1 MRTSESQGHDHE
13 AHHSADADLRGA
25 QPHETPKE
33 RVDRE
38 LGEALE
44 EIRVALPGVELL
56 LGFLLV
62 LPFSERFELLGP
74 PQRSVYLV
82 CFFLTAFAVAL
93 LIAPAAAHRLG
104 FRRLDKLKLLREAN
118 RYVIAALSLVA
129 VAIALAAFLVS
140 SLLMRTAWAGV
151 LAGIVALWFAVL
163 WFVIPRFSDHAN
175 PAK

>member
-1 MRTSESQGHDHE
+1 MRTLETQAQDDE
-13 AHHSADADLRGA
+13 ARCAGEPDLRGA
-25 QPHETPKE
+25 QPHESPKE

-38 LGEALE
+38 LREALE

-62 LPFSERFELLGP
+62 LPFSERFELLNA

-82 CFFLTAFAVAL
+82 CFFFTAAAVAL
-93 LIAPAAAHRLG
+93 LVAPAAAHRLG

-118 RYVIAALSLVA
+118 HYVIAALSLVA
-129 VAIALAAFLVS
+129 IAISLAAFLVS
-140 SLLMRTAWAGV
+140 SLLLRTAWAAV
-151 LAGIVALWFAVL
+151 LAGIVALWFTAW
-163 WFVIPRFSDHAN
+163 WFVVPRFSNHAN